1 MQQVCP
7 AGGTGGT
14 LLVVGWIS
22 ACWRDTVISA
32 AGPGS
37 LLWICDI
44 MDVSDGRGSRAAGCS
59 HCASQPEHD
68 GLLPVTPCWEFLW
81 CGSCSCVQTF
91 CSLFHLCLWPPNW
104 KCGKIS
110 RRNLGASLPCCWG
123 CVAHRALA
131 SQRWLQLRAELGHST
146 AVLSFQRCP
155 GGQLQ
160 GW

>member
-44 MDVSDGRGSRAAGCS
+44 MDVSDG
-59 HCASQPEHD
+59 
-68 GLLPVTPCWEFLW
+68 
-81 CGSCSCVQTF
+81 
-91 CSLFHLCLWPPNW
+91 
-104 KCGKIS
+104 
-110 RRNLGASLPCCWG
+110 
-123 CVAHRALA
+123 
-131 SQRWLQLRAELGHST
+131 
-146 AVLSFQRCP
+146 
-155 GGQLQ
+155 
-160 GW
+160 